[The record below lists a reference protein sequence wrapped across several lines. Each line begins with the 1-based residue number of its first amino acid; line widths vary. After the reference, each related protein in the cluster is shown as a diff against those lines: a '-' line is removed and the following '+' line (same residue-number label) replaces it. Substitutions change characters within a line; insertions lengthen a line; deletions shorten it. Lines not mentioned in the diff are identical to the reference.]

1 MSSRLSILY
10 LTIKNKIKK
19 LFNIVQVSAGQDW
32 RSTHPKW
39 QTGAV
44 ATFSLFFHYFLF
56 FYFVETVV
64 RENGGRL

>member
-19 LFNIVQVSAGQDW
+19 FFNIVQASADQDW

-44 ATFSLFFHYFLF
+44 ATFSLFLFIFILF
-56 FYFVETVV
+56 FI
-64 RENGGRL
+64 LLKL